1 MSIPIKYVFLDGVL
15 FGMVTTSFLIYI
27 FKK

>member
-1 MSIPIKYVFLDGVL
+1 MAITLKYAFLDGFL
-15 FGMVTTSFLIYI
+15 FGMVTTTLLIYI